1 MGQVETVVHFY
12 FWCNVLPL
20 PSFSEFHALSISDRA
35 TTVLGIAANDLRK
48 VGPFIN
54 LPI

>member
-1 MGQVETVVHFY
+1 MGQVENVAQFY
-12 FWCNVLPL
+12 FWCNVLP

-48 VGPFIN
+48 VGSFIN